1 MSNSQPTSDTS
12 SAPSSAVF
20 SPTFVGLLVIQASF
34 GVSFSA
40 FLLLPKFLRVELMA
54 SATEIGWLTGVALVG
69 AAVVSPFIGFVA
81 RFFDRRLLLA
91 LSLVL
96 QGISSLA
103 FVFVHEV
110 GLLAFILRVM
120 QGIGFVLVFNCTTT
134 MAADILDEK
143 DLARGVGYLGVAMML
158 TNALAPLVVEPL
170 VEQLNWNA
178 AFIGSGIIALVAL
191 LIVPRMI
198 DPKAPTLVSTH
209 EIPASRAVLRVH
221 YGSFMMGAG
230 LGAMF
235 TFVQPFALAQGATQ
249 VGQFFLGYVATAVG
263 IRVLL
268 GHLTDRVGPRRVS
281 AYSLAF
287 YGLVLFSTAWLTKDL
302 LIFAGAGLGVAHGF
316 CYPALSATGLFM
328 TKAAQRPVFMG
339 WFACAFNGGFAITV
353 LLLGPVA
360 DRFGYPT
367 LFVTVG
373 GLIATA
379 VPPLLQSKARKHAVV
394 IAHP

>member
-1 MSNSQPTSDTS
+1 
-12 SAPSSAVF
+12 
-20 SPTFVGLLVIQASF
+20 
-34 GVSFSA
+34 
-40 FLLLPKFLRVELMA
+40 
-54 SATEIGWLTGVALVG
+54 TGVALVG

-198 DPKAPTLVSTH
+198 DPKAPTLVITQ
-209 EIPASRAVLRVH
+209 EIPASRAVLRV
-221 YGSFMMGAG
+221 
-230 LGAMF
+230 
-235 TFVQPFALAQGATQ
+235 
-249 VGQFFLGYVATAVG
+249 
-263 IRVLL
+263 
-268 GHLTDRVGPRRVS
+268 DRK
-281 AYSLAF
+281 
-287 YGLVLFSTAWLTKDL
+287 STRL
-302 LIFAGAGLGVAHGF
+302 
-316 CYPALSATGLFM
+316 
-328 TKAAQRPVFMG
+328 
-339 WFACAFNGGFAITV
+339 
-353 LLLGPVA
+353 
-360 DRFGYPT
+360 
-367 LFVTVG
+367 
-373 GLIATA
+373 
-379 VPPLLQSKARKHAVV
+379 
-394 IAHP
+394 